1 MGKGNAVGNWMKGP
15 VHWVA
20 PQTTL
25 SEALAQLESK
35 RVSCLA
41 VCEADGRPLGVLSRT
56 DLLAAGRVLPESPEF
71 DLSGRRVE
79 EVMTR
84 HVLTISAGAACGQA
98 AGTMID
104 RQVHRLFVERDG
116 RLIGVFSTRD
126 AMNALAELGPEMA
139 LADYMSQPVATVDVL
154 TTSGEA
160 LEALQRGGITGL
172 VVNEG
177 EWPVG
182 VFTQREVLSARQLPL
197 STPVEEVMSAS
208 MLCLQAKSPLYRAA
222 ALAATTRARRVLAVE
237 GRHMVG
243 ILTGMDFTRALR
255 DVCPG

>member
-1 MGKGNAVGNWMKGP
+1 MKGP
-15 VHWVA
+15 VHWVSPRA
-20 PQTTL
+20 SL
-25 SEALAQLESK
+25 SEALDQLERE

-41 VCEADGRPLGVLSRT
+41 VCDAEGLPLGVLSRT
-56 DLLAAGRVLPESPEF
+56 DLLAAGRVLPGAPDF

-84 HVLTISAGAACGQA
+84 HVLTVGVAAACGQA
-98 AGTMID
+98 AGTMVD

-126 AMNALAELGPEMA
+126 AMNALAALGPEIA
-139 LADYMSQPVATVDVL
+139 LADYMSRPVVTVDVL
-154 TTSGEA
+154 TPSGEA

-172 VVNEG
+172 VVTEG

-182 VFTQREVLSARQLPL
+182 VFTQREVLSARRLPL

-208 MLCLQAKSPLYRAA
+208 MLCLQTDSPLYRAA

-237 GRHMVG
+237 GKHMVG